1 MSARVNRGVL
11 LSGLMLAGLV
21 LAGCAYD
28 PPMRADHASASYQKD
43 LAACQEAGDKEA
55 DRRVMASGILFL
67 TYPVSLP
74 IEQRIQTR
82 KCMEGKGYKLED

>member
-1 MSARVNRGVL
+1 MSARIDRGVL
-11 LSGLMLAGLV
+11 LSGLGLAGLV

-28 PPMRADHASASYQKD
+28 PPMRADHAAASYQKD

>member
-1 MSARVNRGVL
+1 MSARIGLGVV
-11 LSGLMLAGLV
+11 LSGLA

-28 PPMRADHASASYQKD
+28 PPMRADHASAQYRKD
-43 LAACQEAGDKEA
+43 LAACQDAADKEA
-55 DRRVMASGILFL
+55 HRRVMASGILFL

-74 IEQRIQTR
+74 IQRRIQTR

>member
-1 MSARVNRGVL
+1 MSARINRGVL
-11 LSGLMLAGLV
+11 LSGLGLAGLV

-28 PPMRADHASASYQKD
+28 PPMRADHAAASYQKD

>member
-1 MSARVNRGVL
+1 MSARIKKGIL
-11 LSGLMLAGLV
+11 LSGLA

-28 PPMRADHASASYQKD
+28 PPMRADHALAQYQKD
-43 LAACQEAGDKEA
+43 LAACQDAGEKEA
-55 DRRVMASGILFL
+55 HRRVMASGILFL
-67 TYPVSLP
+67 TYPISLP

>member
-1 MSARVNRGVL
+1 MIRRCGPI
-11 LSGLMLAGLV
+11 M
-21 LAGCAYD
+21 
-28 PPMRADHASASYQKD
+28 PRRIIQKD